1 MFTFCSIS
9 HFHFL
14 AWSEHL
20 SKVQVME
27 ALQERL
33 LTVDPLTLGG
43 DQCLPLVELKES
55 SNVIDGGRYSKVTM
69 VATVLEVGDLLLFN
83 SFASEAEASRR
94 KTLELA
100 YDYLLELRDLI
111 STFKKGEFYFYFL
124 FLTFSKSQF
133 SLFPL

>member
-1 MFTFCSIS
+1 
-9 HFHFL
+9 
-14 AWSEHL
+14 
-20 SKVQVME
+20 ME

-55 SNVIDGGRYSKVTM
+55 SNVIDGGRCSKTTTM
-69 VATVLEVGDLLLFN
+69 VATVLEVGDLLLF
-83 SFASEAEASRR
+83 SSIASEAEASRR